1 MTPDPHRQRVITE
14 ISEALTQLLGRDISV
29 APAGSPEPTEL
40 VVRYVD
46 GSGDLVSAWTVE
58 KGLAFSL
65 GGALMMVPRSIVDEA
80 IKSGSETAQLEENFR
95 EVVNVLAATAANV
108 LHRRAVLESVSED
121 KTELMRTVR
130 QVRAGGGSWSVLEV
144 GIDGY
149 PGGRIA
155 VSLVPSDAE

>member
-1 MTPDPHRQRVITE
+1 MAPDPHRQRVIAE

-46 GSGDLVSAWTVE
+46 GSGDLVSAWTLE

-80 IKSGSETAQLEENFR
+80 IKSGTETAQLEENFR
-95 EVVNVLAATAANV
+95 EVVNVLATTAANV
-108 LHRRAVLESVSED
+108 LQRRAVLE
-121 KTELMRTVR
+121 
-130 QVRAGGGSWSVLEV
+130 
-144 GIDGY
+144 
-149 PGGRIA
+149 
-155 VSLVPSDAE
+155 